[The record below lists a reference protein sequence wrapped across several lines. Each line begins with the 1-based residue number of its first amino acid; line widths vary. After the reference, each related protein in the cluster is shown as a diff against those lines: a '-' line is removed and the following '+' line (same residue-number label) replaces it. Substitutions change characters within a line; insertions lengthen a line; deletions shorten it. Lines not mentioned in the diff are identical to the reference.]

1 MESLLP
7 IYYFIIDLGKS
18 IRLSEKILCRCDVLS
33 VTSCHWSTFQISAV
47 SQQTFLDQ
55 LPPGG
60 PSASLSIVYSVHQCY
75 FLDLHLDMLA
85 NWSWTNGVSSKRD
98 AVTKFAQ
105 VSTDNPAHSGCS
117 SVLWYH
123 LSFPKLNYL
132 SAVEHLL
139 YCTGCCVQWIL
150 CWCVYFQH
158 DLTMVYKPHIFSPPP
173 CHSYI
178 NIFFLPDH
186 SHHYLTVLT
195 PYQHQS
201 QLCNLINHVEAHV

>member
-1 MESLLP
+1 MYKIHTHIHVYVHTNKMQACIYVYLHLVRTGMESLLP

-85 NWSWTNGVSSKRD
+85 NWS
-98 AVTKFAQ
+98 
-105 VSTDNPAHSGCS
+105 
-117 SVLWYH
+117 
-123 LSFPKLNYL
+123 
-132 SAVEHLL
+132 
-139 YCTGCCVQWIL
+139 
-150 CWCVYFQH
+150 
-158 DLTMVYKPHIFSPPP
+158 
-173 CHSYI
+173 
-178 NIFFLPDH
+178 
-186 SHHYLTVLT
+186 
-195 PYQHQS
+195 
-201 QLCNLINHVEAHV
+201 